1 MSNNSFHCS
10 PALLGFNNPKMIA
23 LDLKFKKSL
32 FISHFLIC
40 PRKVT
45 KTFHVTHVGS
55 DITAANSDYNI
66 QGIKYKNDSNSPTDI
81 EEIMESNTTNND
93 CSK

>member
-1 MSNNSFHCS
+1 
-10 PALLGFNNPKMIA
+10 MIA
-23 LDLKFKKSL
+23 LNLKFEKSL
-32 FISHFLIC
+32 LISQFLIC

-45 KTFHVTHVGS
+45 KTFHITQVSS
-55 DITAANSDYNI
+55 DIAAANGNYNI

-81 EEIMESNTTNND
+81 QEIIESNTTNND